1 MTFLT
6 SIYID
11 THIHIKKYM
20 ILLLLLLLLLSL
32 LFLVSQIII

>member
-20 ILLLLLLLLLSL
+20 ILLLLLLLLSL